1 MKGWFK
7 QPLYVQIFVC
17 ILLGVALGYLLGP
30 KAVLLKPL
38 GDIFIRLL
46 KMLIV
51 LLTFFTLISGM
62 TRLEDLRSFRSLG
75 SKIILYYAF
84 SSLVAAALGMI
95 LALVVQ
101 PGKEAMGLLG
111 SGNAPVEAS
120 DFNLIDNLISW
131 FPVNP
136 IKAMTEGH
144 MLQIIVFSI
153 FVGLGLIAMGKKAHR
168 LNQLIHDGAEL
179 MITITEFVIKT
190 APYGILAL
198 VANMVSSLGSRM
210 LTEVG
215 RFLIADYAALL
226 LLLLVF
232 YPLLLRFAGKLSPWR
247 FYRNIA
253 PAMLVAGSTTSSSA
267 TLPVSMAVAEEN
279 LGVAEKAWGFAL
291 PLGATVNM
299 NGMAAAIGV
308 IAVFA
313 SNLYAVPLTPALLFQ
328 FVFLGLAL
336 SIGTAGVKG
345 GGIVMSGILLQA
357 LNMPLTLIPILAS
370 LWPVLDI
377 GHTTCN
383 VTGDL
388 VGTAIVS
395 SRLNMLDRTVFEGEN
410 HSKTLNK
417 PNLNNS

>member
-1 MKGWFK
+1 MKRWFN
-7 QPLYVQIFVC
+7 QPLYIQISAC
-17 ILLGVALGYLLGP
+17 ILLGIALGLLLGP
-30 KAVLLKPL
+30 KAALLEPL
-38 GDIFIRLL
+38 GEVFIRLL

-51 LLTFFTLISGM
+51 PLTFFTLISGM

-75 SKIILYYAF
+75 GKIILYYAF
-84 SSLVAAALGMI
+84 SSLVAAALGI
-95 LALVVQ
+95 AVALVVQ
-101 PGKEAMGLLG
+101 PGHEAIGLLDSG
-111 SGNAPVEAS
+111 STRVEAA
-120 DFNLIDNLISW
+120 DFNLIDNLVSW

-136 IKAMTEGH
+136 LKSMTEGH
-144 MLQIIVFSI
+144 MLQIIVFST

-168 LNQLIHDGAEL
+168 LTQLIHDGAEL
-179 MITITEFVIKT
+179 MITITEIVMKI

-198 VANMVSSLGSRM
+198 VANMVSTLGSRM

-215 RFLIADYAALL
+215 RFLIADTIALILL
-226 LLLLVF
+226 LLIF

-253 PAMLVAGSTTSSSA
+253 PAMLVAASTTSSSA

-313 SNLYAVPLTPALLFQ
+313 SNLYAVPLSAALLLQ

-395 SRLNMLDRTVFEGEN
+395 SRLKMLDRAVFEGEN
-410 HSKTLNK
+410 PLKTRNR
-417 PNLNNS
+417 SY